1 MSFDAA
7 VGRVQQI
14 LAMQQEMLNPAS
26 LLSGA
31 TSATSSLST
40 ASGSTAASTSG
51 TGASFAAT
59 LAGAQD
65 APGATSLAGAPVAV
79 QTMLQK
85 AQSLVGRPYVWGGG
99 HSASDW
105 LSASGY
111 DCSGFV
117 SAVLG
122 SAGVIS
128 SPQSTQTLPSQPG
141 LAAGPGQYVTIYDRD
156 DNPDP
161 SQDHVIID
169 IGGQWFESGGN
180 SADNPSG
187 GVAKIDPPSQSY
199 LSTFNQL
206 LHPVG
211 L

>member
-1 MSFDAA
+1 MSIDAA
-7 VGRVQQI
+7 LGRVQQI
-14 LAMQQEMLNPAS
+14 LVMRQDLLNPAS
-26 LLSGA
+26 LLSG
-31 TSATSSLST
+31 T
-40 ASGSTAASTSG
+40 APSSGSSPSGGVAASTSG
-51 TGASFAAT
+51 TGATFAAA

-65 APGATSLAGAPVAV
+65 VSGSTSLVGAPAAV

-105 LSASGY
+105 QNASGY

-128 SPQSTQTLPSQPG
+128 GPQSTQTLPSQPN

-156 DNPDP
+156 NNPDP
-161 SQDHVIID
+161 SQDHVIIN
-169 IGGQWFESGGN
+169 IGGNWFESGGN

-187 GVAKIDPPSQSY
+187 GVARISQPSQAY

>member
-1 MSFDAA
+1 MSIDAA

-14 LAMQQEMLNPAS
+14 LVMQKQLLDPAS
-26 LLSGA
+26 LISSSTTTVSSPSGGVA
-31 TSATSSLST
+31 PT
-40 ASGSTAASTSG
+40 TSG
-51 TGASFAAT
+51 TGATFADA

-65 APGATSLAGAPVAV
+65 AAGATSLVGAPTAV

-99 HSASDW
+99 HSTSDW
-105 LSASGY
+105 QNASGY

-122 SAGVIS
+122 SGGIVS
-128 SPQSTQTLPSQPG
+128 SPQSTQTLPSQPN

-156 DNPDP
+156 NNPDP
-161 SQDHVIID
+161 SQDHVIIN
-169 IGGQWFESGGN
+169 IGGNWFESGGS

-187 GVAKIDPPSQSY
+187 GVAKINQPSQAY

>member
-1 MSFDAA
+1 MSLDAA

-14 LAMQQEMLNPAS
+14 LAMQQDLLNPAN
-26 LLSGA
+26 LLSGSS
-31 TSATSSLST
+31 SATSSLSSS
-40 ASGSTAASTSG
+40 SGGTAASTSG
-51 TGASFAAT
+51 TGASFAAA

-65 APGATSLAGAPVAV
+65 VAGSPSLTGAPAAV

-85 AQSLVGRPYVWGGG
+85 AESLVGRPYVWGGG
-99 HSASDW
+99 HSTSDW
-105 LSASGY
+105 LNASGY

-122 SAGVIS
+122 SAGIIS
-128 SPQSTQTLPSQPG
+128 SPQSTQTLPSQPN
-141 LAAGPGQYVTIYDRD
+141 LAPGAGQYVTIYDRD

-180 SADNPSG
+180 SANNPSG
-187 GVAKIDPPSQSY
+187 GVAKIDQPSQSY
-199 LSTFNQL
+199 LSSFNQL